1 MVSAAEHAVV
11 FEDEGF
17 SGGNLNRPD
26 FKKMMTA
33 AKERKFKAIVVYRLD
48 RISRNISDFSSLIE
62 ELGRLG
68 LTPALCHPDH
78 TMLFPAEKMPKR
90 KKPPESLWVALLPCY
105 ILILPQTTFFY
116 KQKTILNPLSP
127 FILYGRTVLEVFR
140 MLLTLLQF
148 FASKFLVLALHLEAG
163 SFPRPLSPQ
172 EEIRTFAA
180 LRAGDP
186 SAREKLIRHN
196 LRLVAHIAK
205 KYYALPSEQDD
216 LISIGTIGL
225 MKAVDTFDST
235 RRARFSTYASRCI
248 ENELR
253 MHFRRERKNA
263 PTLSLQETLDAG
275 KEDSA
280 LTLADVLQDGFCMED
295 SCEKQDDA
303 QRLRRLIEGLPARE
317 RKLILLRY
325 GLAGQPPLTQ
335 LETAKL
341 LQISRSYVSRLETHA
356 LELLRAGWEQP

>member
-1 MVSAAEHAVV
+1 
-11 FEDEGF
+11 
-17 SGGNLNRPD
+17 
-26 FKKMMTA
+26 
-33 AKERKFKAIVVYRLD
+33 
-48 RISRNISDFSSLIE
+48 
-62 ELGRLG
+62 
-68 LTPALCHPDH
+68 
-78 TMLFPAEKMPKR
+78 
-90 KKPPESLWVALLPCY
+90 
-105 ILILPQTTFFY
+105 
-116 KQKTILNPLSP
+116 
-127 FILYGRTVLEVFR
+127 

-180 LRAGDP
+180 LRTGDS

-253 MHFRRERKNA
+253 MHFRRERKTA

-341 LQISRSYVSRLETHA
+341 LDISRSYVSRLETHA
-356 LELLRAGWEQP
+356 LELLRQRWDVPSTKTAQR